1 MRNTVFFLLLMITA
15 APSFSFAQQPLEALR
30 QGIDQGISVLEDPR
44 FEDASRKP
52 EQQQL
57 LWELMQQFFDFREFS
72 RKVLGPYWNKFSRP
86 QRDEFVGVFS
96 EFLGKFYLGRL
107 QDRYNQERVNYLGQQ
122 LIGQF
127 SALVKIE
134 VLWRSV
140 KVPVELRMTNRSGQ
154 WRVYDLS
161 ILGIDAVSNYRAQ
174 FKSILGSES
183 PQQII
188 GRIKGKIAELD
199 AKS

>member
-72 RKVLGPYWNKFSRP
+72 RKVLGPYWNKFSRQ
-86 QRDEFVGVFS
+86 QRDEFVRVFS

-174 FKSILGSES
+174 FKSILSNES

-188 GRIKGKIAELD
+188 GRIKDKIAELD